1 MPLNGLSAPEVETYR
16 RDGLVHPEYRLPPDL
31 LSQMQSALNELLN
44 ATRGTPQESIICPH
58 VPDLNGLPRFIT
70 EKWLTLCTLPAI
82 VDRVVSVL
90 GPDIILWGSQ
100 VFCKPAGTGLEVPWH
115 QDGEYW
121 PIQPLAT
128 CSAWIALDNV
138 DIENGA
144 MRYIPGSH
152 SARRLFPHYRS
163 ERTDLALNEVL
174 AADQVDES
182 KTRFDILQAGELS
195 LHDVYLVHG
204 SAPNRSS
211 RRRAGFVARYMPA
224 NSHFDRA
231 VKAEQKANAVPTKFA
246 ERPLYLLRGVDR
258 TAKTHVIDLTRRAP
272 DASSVLSARA

>member
-1 MPLNGLSAPEVETYR
+1 
-16 RDGLVHPEYRLPPDL
+16 
-31 LSQMQSALNELLN
+31 
-44 ATRGTPQESIICPH
+44 
-58 VPDLNGLPRFIT
+58 
-70 EKWLTLCTLPAI
+70 
-82 VDRVVSVL
+82 
-90 GPDIILWGSQ
+90 
-100 VFCKPAGTGLEVPWH
+100 
-115 QDGEYW
+115 
-121 PIQPLAT
+121 
-128 CSAWIALDNV
+128 
-138 DIENGA
+138 

-258 TAKTHVIDLTRRAP
+258 TAKTHVIDLTRG
-272 DASSVLSARA
+272 DGSQTS